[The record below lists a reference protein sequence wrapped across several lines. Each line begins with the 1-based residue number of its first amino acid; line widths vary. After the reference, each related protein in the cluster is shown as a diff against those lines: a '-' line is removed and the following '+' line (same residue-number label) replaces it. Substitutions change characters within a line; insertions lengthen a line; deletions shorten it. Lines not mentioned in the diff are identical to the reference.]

1 VKHDGLT
8 VHEAIEV
15 FVQSQIEGTGEGMVQ
30 MDYEEFEEALL
41 RIALK
46 MSVEPRV
53 TVARKVAEFAK
64 GEDKP
69 VVEQPDA
76 EVEPPD
82 ADPEGGS
89 KEAGGGGGGDK
100 EFVDQEEDERLLA
113 VVEAIASCRGVVNKW
128 NEERKHRWGGTS

>member
-1 VKHDGLT
+1 MKHDGLT

-100 EFVDQEEDERLLA
+100 EFVDQEEDERLFA
-113 VVEAIASCRGVVNKW
+113 VVEAIAS
-128 NEERKHRWGGTS
+128 